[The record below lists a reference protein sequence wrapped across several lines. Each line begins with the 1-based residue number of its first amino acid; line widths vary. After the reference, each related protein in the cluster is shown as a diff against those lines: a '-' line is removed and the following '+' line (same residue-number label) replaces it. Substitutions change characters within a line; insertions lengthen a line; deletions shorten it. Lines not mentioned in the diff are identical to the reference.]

1 MQSLTWDLMQ
11 RNQGGRSCLLG
22 KRFGEA
28 TCWRIRSSWTG
39 DHVRP
44 CVVCSL
50 HGWRVRTRM
59 HAGNPMALPLVRA
72 CFVGAATHVL
82 ALCSDALSLSHAAC
96 ADNHDPAQCAFSA
109 LVHWQWPGY
118 GDSSGESGG
127 VGGAS
132 ATAGTSPEHD
142 ALPHPMADG
151 NALFDTA
158 FQVLKQRHKKG
169 VLSAAGSKEPGMHR
183 GSCAAVVKLQE
194 ARKHRNDPSDDA

>member
-1 MQSLTWDLMQ
+1 MASVSARPRAGGFVHRGRAITCGRAWCVRCMAGVCVHGCMLATQWLDRWCVLASLVQLPM
-11 RNQGGRSCLLG
+11 
-22 KRFGEA
+22 
-28 TCWRIRSSWTG
+28 CWR
-39 DHVRP
+39 
-44 CVVCSL
+44 CVL
-50 HGWRVRTRM
+50 T
-59 HAGNPMALPLVRA
+59 
-72 CFVGAATHVL
+72 
-82 ALCSDALSLSHAAC
+82 LSLSHAAC